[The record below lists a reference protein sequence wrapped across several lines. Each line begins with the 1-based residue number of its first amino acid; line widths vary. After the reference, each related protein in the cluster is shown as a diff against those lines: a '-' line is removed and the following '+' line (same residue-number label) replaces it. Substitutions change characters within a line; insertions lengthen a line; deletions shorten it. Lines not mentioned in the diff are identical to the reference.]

1 MNEIGKRIKE
11 RREALNLSVEQL
23 AFILGKNRSTI
34 YRYENGDIENM
45 PVDTLKPIA
54 AALKT
59 SPAYLLGWDQDEIDA
74 ASEMQEDAAA
84 SRALEEAELKD
95 WKQEETTL
103 SRDLLTKE
111 EFLKNLDDVIL
122 TNEQW
127 YILWRLIEE
136 IRATNEKEGE

>member
-45 PVDTLKPIA
+45 PVDTLNPIA

-84 SRALEEAELKD
+84 SRE
-95 WKQEETTL
+95 QEETTL
-103 SRDLLTKE
+103 SHDLLTKE
-111 EFLKNLDDVIL
+111 EFLKKLNDVIL

-136 IRATNEKEGE
+136 ISDANEKEGD